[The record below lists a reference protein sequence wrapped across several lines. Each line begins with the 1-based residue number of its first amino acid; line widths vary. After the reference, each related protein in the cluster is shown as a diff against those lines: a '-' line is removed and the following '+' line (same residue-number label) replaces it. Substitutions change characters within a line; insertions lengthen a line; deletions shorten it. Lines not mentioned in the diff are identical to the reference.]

1 MSRYDGISTE
11 DLKTGVTAMS
21 EIAKQYST
29 DHWQT
34 GQDQMHNE
42 IDQVLTEIDDRK

>member
-29 DHWQT
+29 DHWQA
-34 GQDQMHNE
+34 GQDQMHSE
-42 IDQVLTEIDDRK
+42 INQALTEIDNRE